1 MLICCR
7 ISSLI
12 KPERTNN
19 LRLHRHQITN
29 YMFRKSGFTII
40 EVLIVVLVIGI
51 LSSTAI
57 GTYSGAI
64 RDTAQ
69 RSAQDKL
76 QTFFQSCKD
85 RAKLRKLDVKILYNE
100 GAKSL
105 INPDSTTSFL
115 NIPEINSKSIPKLIE
130 INKEGKFMV
139 NGKTINKLDLLL
151 MLPGGKLATITI
163 HL

>member
-1 MLICCR
+1 MLIRCR
-7 ISSLI
+7 KSSLK
-12 KPERTNN
+12 KPEKTNN

-51 LSSTAI
+51 LSSAAI

-69 RSAQDKL
+69 RSAQGKIE
-76 QTFFQSCKD
+76 TFFQSCKD
-85 RAKLRKLDVKILYNE
+85 RARLRKLNVKIVYNE
-100 GAKSL
+100 DAKSL
-105 INPDSTTSFL
+105 VNPDSSTSFL
-115 NIPEINSKSIPKLIE
+115 HVPEIYSKSIPKLIE
-130 INKEGKFMV
+130 INKEGKFIV

-151 MLPGGKLATITI
+151 TIPGGKLATITFQ
-163 HL
+163 L

>member
-1 MLICCR
+1 MLICCQK
-7 ISSLI
+7 SSLL
-12 KPERTNN
+12 KPEKANN

-64 RDTAQ
+64 KDTAQ
-69 RSAQDKL
+69 KSAQDKI

-85 RAKLRKLDVKILYNE
+85 RARLRKLNIKILYNE
-100 GAKSL
+100 EAKSL
-105 INPDSTTSFL
+105 INPDSSTSF
-115 NIPEINSKSIPKLIE
+115 IQVPELYSKSIPKLIE
-130 INKEGKFMV
+130 INKEGKFMI
-139 NGKTINKLDLLL
+139 NGKTINKLNLLL
-151 MLPGGKLATITI
+151 AIPGGKLATITI
-163 HL
+163 DL

>member
-1 MLICCR
+1 MLICCQK
-7 ISSLI
+7 SSLL
-12 KPERTNN
+12 KPEKANN

-64 RDTAQ
+64 KDTAQ
-69 RSAQDKL
+69 KSAQDKI

-85 RAKLRKLDVKILYNE
+85 RARLRKLNIKILYNE
-100 GAKSL
+100 EAKSL
-105 INPDSTTSFL
+105 INPDSSTSF
-115 NIPEINSKSIPKLIE
+115 IQVPELYSKSIPKLIE
-130 INKEGKFMV
+130 INKEGKFMI
-139 NGKTINKLDLLL
+139 NGKTINKLSLLL
-151 MLPGGKLATITI
+151 AIPGGKLATITI
-163 HL
+163 DL

>member
-1 MLICCR
+1 MLICCKK
-7 ISSLI
+7 SSLL
-12 KPERTNN
+12 KPEKANN

-51 LSSTAI
+51 LSSAAI

-64 RDTAQ
+64 KDTAQ
-69 RSAQDKL
+69 KSARDKI

-85 RAKLRKLDVKILYNE
+85 RARLRKLNVKLVYNE
-100 GAKSL
+100 DAKSL

-115 NIPEINSKSIPKLIE
+115 KVSEFYSKSIPKLIE
-130 INKEGKFMV
+130 INKEGKFMI
-139 NGKTINKLDLLL
+139 NGKTTNKLNLLL
-151 MLPGGKLATITI
+151 TIPGGNLATITI
-163 HL
+163 DL